1 MVNYDIIFK
10 VEVLREISAGILAEY
25 LNFLSKHK
33 ISTEDTTNTYVQ
45 KYWELVKLR
54 DDMYYA
60 KSIDEL
66 NQIEHIFIEAE
77 KMLEQKVI
85 NKDIH

>member
-54 DDMYYA
+54 DDMYNVQTMA
-60 KSIDEL
+60 EIEDIKVTFLDANNIIKSS
-66 NQIEHIFIEAE
+66 
-77 KMLEQKVI
+77 QK
-85 NKDIH
+85 KFLFK